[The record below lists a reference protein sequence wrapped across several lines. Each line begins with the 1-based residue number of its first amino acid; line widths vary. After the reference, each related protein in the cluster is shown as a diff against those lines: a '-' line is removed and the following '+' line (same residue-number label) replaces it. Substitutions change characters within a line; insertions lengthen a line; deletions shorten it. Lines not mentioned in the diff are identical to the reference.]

1 MEYAVGIY
9 KIVPPKPF
17 PSFEQ
22 AVEYIQEKYP
32 ELDVKT
38 IEKHLTPK
46 IINNAPDQSR
56 YISEE
61 NSAVDKG
68 SSKADTKS
76 IKGVELDID
85 KSRKPNKG

>member
-1 MEYAVGIY
+1 MEYAVGTY

-17 PSFEQ
+17 PSFEK

-46 IINNAPDQSR
+46 ISNNGKDQPGDIR
-56 YISEE
+56 EE
-61 NSAVDKG
+61 NSVG
-68 SSKADTKS
+68 NQSDTETGTAGAKRVKPS
-76 IKGVELDID
+76 IN
-85 KSRKPNKG
+85 KPG

>member
-9 KIVPPKPF
+9 KIVPSKPF
-17 PSFEQ
+17 PSFEK

-46 IINNAPDQSR
+46 ITNNGKDQSGDIR
-56 YISEE
+56 EE
-61 NSAVDKG
+61 NSVGNQGDTQTGAAGTKRIK
-68 SSKADTKS
+68 SSS
-76 IKGVELDID
+76 D
-85 KSRKPNKG
+85 KSG

>member
-17 PSFEQ
+17 RSFEA

-46 IINNAPDQSR
+46 ITNNVNDKSGNL
-56 YISEE
+56 SEE
-61 NSAVDKG
+61 NSAG
-68 SSKADTKS
+68 
-76 IKGVELDID
+76 IKGDTETGPAGAKRI
-85 KSRKPNKG
+85 KSSSNKSG

>member
-17 PSFEQ
+17 QSFEN

-38 IEKHLTPK
+38 IEKYLTPK
-46 IINNAPDQSR
+46 ITNNGNDKSGNLP
-56 YISEE
+56 EE
-61 NSAVDKG
+61 NSVSNQD
-68 SSKADTKS
+68 DTKVS
-76 IKGVELDID
+76 TTSVKGVKSNTDKPGQPIKG
-85 KSRKPNKG
+85 

>member
-1 MEYAVGIY
+1 MEYAVGKY

-17 PSFEQ
+17 PSFEK

-46 IINNAPDQSR
+46 ITNNGNDKSGNL
-56 YISEE
+56 SEE
-61 NSAVDKG
+61 NSVIDQG
-68 SSKADTKS
+68 SAEADTTGPKR
-76 IKGVELDID
+76 IKPSTD
-85 KSRKPNKG
+85 KPR

>member
-17 PSFEQ
+17 PSFEK

-46 IINNAPDQSR
+46 ITNNGNDKSGNLP
-56 YISEE
+56 EE
-61 NSAVDKG
+61 NSAGIQD
-68 SSKADTKS
+68 DTETGTAGVKRVKPS
-76 IKGVELDID
+76 IN
-85 KSRKPNKG
+85 KPG

>member
-17 PSFEQ
+17 PSFEK

-32 ELDVKT
+32 ELDIKT

-46 IINNAPDQSR
+46 ITNNGNDKSGNL
-56 YISEE
+56 SEE
-61 NSAVDKG
+61 NSVVYQSDTEAGTTGTKRIK
-68 SSKADTKS
+68 SSSNKS
-76 IKGVELDID
+76 G
-85 KSRKPNKG
+85 